1 MIARFKALIL
11 IINSQRLI
19 KDYNLIRMTLM
30 NEVFSSNFVLAQ
42 SWPGIVSREFSVLK
56 IYKDDSTRTTQREV
70 IFLPVIR

>member
-1 MIARFKALIL
+1 
-11 IINSQRLI
+11 
-19 KDYNLIRMTLM
+19 M

-56 IYKDDSTRTTQREV
+56 IDKDDSTRTTQREV